1 MFCGNCGTQI
11 DDTAA
16 FCPNC
21 GAPVGTAP
29 RPGTNSTAPAP
40 GNSTFAARRQKKA
53 PALPVAA
60 VVVIA
65 ILLFLFGPFG
75 GRSAEKTVNQ
85 FFTAVQESDVSGV
98 MDLLPPN
105 LLKNAMKQEGI
116 DMDDYEEEI
125 EYLEQ
130 QLERSMSLVGAFA
143 GDDWSLETETLS
155 TTDVTGDALKELKQE
170 YQDYDVKISAAK
182 SVSVRLTLVGGNGKE
197 IQDTTTQVGVVKVGK
212 NWYLD
217 VNSMGSLF

>member
-16 FCPNC
+16 FCPHC

-40 GNSTFAARRQKKA
+40 GGTFVARQQKKV
-53 PALPVAA
+53 PVLPVVAV

-65 ILLFLFGPFG
+65 VLLFLFGPFG
-75 GRSAEKTVNQ
+75 GRSAEKTVDQ

-98 MDLLPPN
+98 MDLLPPD

-125 EYLEQ
+125 ENLEQ
-130 QLERSMSLVGAFA
+130 QLESSMSLVGAFV
-143 GDDWSLETETLS
+143 GGDWSLETETLA

-182 SVSVRLTLVGGNGKE
+182 TVSIRLALVGGDGKE

-217 VNSMGSLF
+217 INSMGSLF